1 MRTKMILLSLFV
13 ILILKNDYLFAQQYS
28 TSQIKVTSIK
38 INDMP
43 LSETSWK
50 NISFKPQ
57 ESITFYFE
65 DPAGINKKLLY
76 RMYLN
81 IKMGGVIEK

>member
-1 MRTKMILLSLFV
+1 MKTKMLLLSLFV
-13 ILILKNDYLFAQQYS
+13 ILILKNDFLLAQQSS
-28 TSQIKVTSIK
+28 TYPIKVTSIK
-38 INDMP
+38 VNDTP

-76 RMYLN
+76 RMYLKRQTN
-81 IKMGGVIEK
+81 